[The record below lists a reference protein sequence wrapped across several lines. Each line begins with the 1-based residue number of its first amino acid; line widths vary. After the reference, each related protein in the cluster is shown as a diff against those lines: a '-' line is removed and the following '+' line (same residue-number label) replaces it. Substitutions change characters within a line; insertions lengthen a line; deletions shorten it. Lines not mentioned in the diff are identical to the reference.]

1 MDHQRVTRR
10 AFLARTTAAGAGLA
24 AAIGFGLRGAS
35 AQQEPEKR
43 NMQTSMTYR
52 MLGDTNLLVSCLSF
66 GCIQLQDDRLAV
78 LDLAVERGVNTVHVN
93 RGYNG
98 GQAIASL
105 GKFLKDK
112 RDKVWV
118 MLKSNSPNID
128 ADLETLQTDH
138 VDILCVHDLNPEQLR
153 DPAIADKFQ
162 KLVDAGKTRF
172 LNLTSHSDPQQCME
186 SAVDCGMYTSVLAT
200 INPSNLDAF
209 RPTLSKAMDR
219 KVGTFTMKC
228 MQNAGGEGPAQV
240 TRAMLAAGVTSVL
253 KTLSSN
259 EEAEAFL
266 GAVAEEVEIAR
277 AGAVTVASAAGCTL
291 CGACTRSCPQNVAIQ
306 DLLRN
311 YEYYCV
317 QQGKPAIGR
326 EQFAQLP
333 AVRTAAHC
341 GDCGTCER
349 VCPQRLP
356 VRRLIREADRVLLA

>member
-10 AFLARTTAAGAGLA
+10 AFLAKTTAVGTGLA
-24 AAIGFGLRGAS
+24 AAVGFGLGRAS

-43 NMQTSMTYR
+43 NVQTSMTYR
-52 MLGDTNLLVSCLSF
+52 MLGGTNLLVSCLSF
-66 GCIQLQDDRLAV
+66 GCIQLQDDRLTV
-78 LDLAVERGVNTVHVN
+78 LDMAVERGVNTVHVN

-112 RDKVWV
+112 RDKVFV
-118 MLKSNSPNID
+118 MLKSNSSNID

-138 VDILCVHDLNPEQLR
+138 VDILCVHDLNPQQLR
-153 DPAIADKFQ
+153 DPAITDKFQ
-162 KLVDAGKTRF
+162 KLVEAGKTRF
-172 LNLTSHSDPQQCME
+172 LNLTSHSDPQQCMD
-186 SAVDCGMYTSVLAT
+186 SAVDSGMYTSVLAT
-200 INPSNLDAF
+200 INPSNLEGF
-209 RPTLSKAMDR
+209 RPTLAKAMDQ

-228 MQNAGGEGPAQV
+228 MQNAGDHGPAEV
-240 TRAMLAAGVTSVL
+240 TKAMLAAGVTSVL

-266 GAVAEEVEIAR
+266 GAVTEEIEIAHT
-277 AGAVTVASAAGCTL
+277 GALTVAAAAGCTL
-291 CGACTRSCPQNVAIQ
+291 CGVCTRSCPQNVAIQ

-317 QQGKPAIGR
+317 QQGKPEIGR

-333 AVRTAAHC
+333 AVRTAAQC
-341 GDCGTCER
+341 GNCGTCER

-356 VRRLIREADRVLLA
+356 VRTLIREADRVLLA